1 MRMVTR
7 TGLAASLA
15 LLALLALPAL
25 PAPGGRLQTQN
36 GEPAPRRTIEVP
48 GAAVISYQVHPSTD
62 VEMIGTDRAP
72 DIRFT
77 LRLRGRGSHFRIEL
91 DSRDLRDLPPP
102 WHFGADYT
110 TLVLWAVSP
119 GGVATNLAEV
129 LYTEGRPRD
138 IEISTSN
145 QIYWLLITAEP
156 DFAVGEPSP
165 AALLVS
171 GSQDSLDTNNK
182 GMALDQV
189 AAYRTRYSNYDPQ
202 PGAPPNENTPPY
214 LLQARKALAV
224 ADTAVDAESDP
235 AGEREPSYAPLLV
248 AARRHLQHAEQLYLQ
263 EFGREEIELY
273 ARTSIHLAEN
283 ARTLYYEGVPG
294 RLLRELRE
302 RLAASEAEETRLSNL
317 AASTHGELE
326 TATNTVAQFE
336 AALDRERQHTRTT
349 ESQILALREQL
360 TLQDSQLENA
370 AERSESLRLYDQY
383 FCSLAESELKAL
395 GGLGDSNGYFVL
407 TLQADTLFEAGKF
420 DLSGVAHGRLSRFAV
435 LRAMLFPGAAIRF
448 EGHTDTEGSEEYN
461 KWISEQRALAVYR
474 FFLQEDLAR
483 ATDATQASDLAKI
496 LADVDTM
503 LAMSFNAVRRQPRRR
518 RQWIDSLNGVVVG
531 KGPDEIITGI
541 PGDDPRHRRVT
552 LILLKDQRGDL
563 ARLCG
568 GLFGSETTDGK
579 PRLPLGSVRSGR
591 GKR

>member
-1 MRMVTR
+1 MRKAAR
-7 TGLAASLA
+7 AGLAAASLA
-15 LLALLALPAL
+15 LLALLALPASN
-25 PAPGGRLQTQN
+25 ARLQTRN
-36 GEPAPRRTIEVP
+36 GGPAPRRTIAVP
-48 GAAVISYQVHPSTD
+48 GAAVISFQVRPGTD

-110 TLVLWAVSP
+110 TFVLWAVSP
-119 GGVATNLAEV
+119 DGVATNLAEV
-129 LYTEGRPRD
+129 LYMEGRPRD
-138 IEISTSN
+138 IEVSTSN
-145 QIYWLLITAEP
+145 QAYWLLITAEP

-224 ADTAVDAESDP
+224 ADTAVAAESP

-248 AARRHLQHAEQLYLQ
+248 AARRHLQHTEQLYLQ

-273 ARTSIHLAEN
+273 ARTSIHFAEN

-317 AASTHGELE
+317 AASTQGELE

-336 AALDRERQHTRTT
+336 AALDRERQHTRNT
-349 ESQILALREQL
+349 ESQILALREQV

-383 FCSLAESELKAL
+383 FCALAESELKAL

-407 TLQADTLFEAGKF
+407 TLQADTLFEAGEF
-420 DLSGVAHGRLSRFAV
+420 GLSGAAYGMLSRFAV

-474 FFLQEDLAR
+474 FFVQEDLAR
-483 ATDATQASDLAKI
+483 ATDNTQASDLAKI

-503 LAMSFNAVRRQPRRR
+503 LAMSFNAVQRQPRRR
-518 RQWIDSLNGVVVG
+518 RQWIDSLNGVVAG
-531 KGPDEIITGI
+531 KGPEEIIAGI

-552 LILLKDQRGDL
+552 LILLKNQRGDL